1 MEDIQAP
8 LQWSFDMEAQSV
20 TLVTQAQRKEWT
32 SSSLG
37 RELSVVPP
45 IVRRLGPGADLP
57 HAVNFL
63 FLSFCVHL
71 LRSQEAKY
79 HLGREINIPI
89 MTLWYL
95 LACLALP
102 WRVAGQSDVMPK
114 AHGNR
119 QYQSVKRVGIPMFRI
134 NATDFFFRN
143 IREGVMDFSRT
154 FSSFQSPQLY
164 QVSV

>member
-8 LQWSFDMEAQSV
+8 LQWSFHMDTQSATPV
-20 TLVTQAQRKEWT
+20 TRAQRKEWA

-37 RELSVVPP
+37 RGLSIVPLA
-45 IVRRLGPGADLP
+45 VRRLGPGVGLP

-63 FLSFCVHL
+63 CLRFGVHL

-79 HLGREINIPI
+79 HLGRKIDIPT

-95 LACLALP
+95 LAYLALP
-102 WRVAGQSDVMPK
+102 WRVARQSDVMPK
-114 AHGNR
+114 AHGNH
-119 QYQSVKRVGIPMFRI
+119 QYQSVKRVGIPMFGI
-134 NATDFFFRN
+134 NATDSFFRN
-143 IREGVMDFSRT
+143 IREGVTDFSRI